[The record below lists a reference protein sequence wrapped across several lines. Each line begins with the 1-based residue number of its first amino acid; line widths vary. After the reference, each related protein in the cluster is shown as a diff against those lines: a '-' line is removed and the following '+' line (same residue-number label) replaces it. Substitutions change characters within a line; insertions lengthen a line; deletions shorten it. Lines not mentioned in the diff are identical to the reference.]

1 MKWRRRHVS
10 PPSSSF
16 THLKPTRLRLV
27 LAQQPLREGPTP
39 YCRQFWSNICPR
51 KNKSP
56 LSLTTGRASLVSNR
70 ALLNRRRITD
80 LREVGPF
87 RLLSAPSFRSRST
100 SSPLSPLPPSSAHIQ
115 RGWFFFH
122 RNTEPHKPDMIRSCP
137 FLSAFDFY
145 RKLRRIFTVVISFS
159 FPFSPRDR
167 SSATISLGLG
177 AIKIS
182 RSYGRMRNI
191 VVGAIVLSEIRVSRR
206 CGLVSLPATVTLPLK
221 NEKLHERKN
230 STKKHRASN
239 VESTFWIVKGR
250 RNRFL
255 SRIFTLW
262 SMKKFSDT
270 SESVE
275 KFVFSVCVND
285 RSVFK
290 QNIKRQRD
298 LQRQYLM

>member
-100 SSPLSPLPPSSAHIQ
+100 SSPLSPPPPSSAHIQ
-115 RGWFFFH
+115 RGWFFSPPQH
-122 RNTEPHKPDMIRSCP
+122 RTAQTRHDQIMSLFIRLR
-137 FLSAFDFY
+137 FLSKTWSHFY
-145 RKLRRIFTVVISFS
+145 RRYFVFFLRLLRAI
-159 FPFSPRDR
+159 DR
-167 SSATISLGLG
+167 QRRSLGLG

-191 VVGAIVLSEIRVSRR
+191 LS
-206 CGLVSLPATVTLPLK
+206 
-221 NEKLHERKN
+221 
-230 STKKHRASN
+230 
-239 VESTFWIVKGR
+239 
-250 RNRFL
+250 
-255 SRIFTLW
+255 
-262 SMKKFSDT
+262 
-270 SESVE
+270 
-275 KFVFSVCVND
+275 
-285 RSVFK
+285 
-290 QNIKRQRD
+290 
-298 LQRQYLM
+298 

>member
-1 MKWRRRHVS
+1 MS

-87 RLLSAPSFRSRST
+87 RLLSAPSFALAQPPLP
-100 SSPLSPLPPSSAHIQ
+100 SPLLLPLRLISSAAD
-115 RGWFFFH
+115 FFFH

-145 RKLRRIFTVVISFS
+145 RKLHRIF
-159 FPFSPRDR
+159 
-167 SSATISLGLG
+167 
-177 AIKIS
+177 
-182 RSYGRMRNI
+182 
-191 VVGAIVLSEIRVSRR
+191 IRRY
-206 CGLVSLPATVTLPLK
+206 
-221 NEKLHERKN
+221 
-230 STKKHRASN
+230 
-239 VESTFWIVKGR
+239 
-250 RNRFL
+250 
-255 SRIFTLW
+255 
-262 SMKKFSDT
+262 
-270 SESVE
+270 
-275 KFVFSVCVND
+275 FVFF
-285 RSVFK
+285 SVFSARS
-290 QNIKRQRD
+290 IVSDD
-298 LQRQYLM
+298 LSDSVRLKSRAPAEECETLS